1 MEQLFDVKLFDGKS
15 TKVFFADSIKD
26 LSRKLSGYGQNVLW
40 VFDTNSASLFNA
52 LPPNRVV
59 LDSGEKNKTWKSIER
74 ILSAALDAGLARDS
88 IMIGFG
94 GGVICDMTSLAA
106 SLYMRGCRLVLVPT
120 TLLCMVDATLG
131 GKTAIDYLG
140 GKNLI
145 GSFYPAED
153 VIISA
158 DTLRTLPES
167 EYMCGLGEVVKHAFL
182 SEDDALYDFLTEKR
196 DLIMER
202 DKATV
207 SEMVRLSLAVKAGFI
222 EKDPKET
229 LGIRSFLNLGH
240 TFAHALESCGRFSSF
255 SHGKAVA
262 WGCARALEAGVEM
275 GITPLEFKEKCIRL
289 LYSYGFEV
297 DYRIGRGEW
306 LDFYAAIGKDKKKLG
321 GRVKYVLLKG
331 QGEPLLSDIEPKLVQ
346 RLVISVPGR

>member
-1 MEQLFDVKLFDGKS
+1 MEQLFDVRLFDDKS
-15 TKVFFADSIKD
+15 TKVFLADSIKD
-26 LSRKLSGYGQNVLW
+26 LSGKLSSYGQNVLW
-40 VFDTNSASLFNA
+40 VFDTNSASLFNS

-59 LDSGEKNKTWKSIER
+59 LEPGEKNKNWKSIER

-88 IMIGFG
+88 ILIGFG
-94 GGVICDMTSLAA
+94 GGVVCDMTALAA
-106 SLYMRGCRLVLVPT
+106 SLYMRGCNLVLVPT

-131 GKTAIDYLG
+131 GKTAIDFLG

-145 GSFYPAED
+145 GSFYPAKE

-182 SEDDALYDFLTEKR
+182 SGDDSLYNFLQEKR
-196 DLIMER
+196 DLILKR

-207 SEMVRLSLAVKAGFI
+207 SEMVRLSLSVKIAFI
-222 EKDPKET
+222 ERDPKEL

-240 TFAHALESCGRFSSF
+240 TFAHALESCGRFSAF

-262 WGCARALEAGVEM
+262 WGCARALEAGVKL
-275 GITPLEFKEKCIRL
+275 GITSAEYAQRGIKLLRL
-289 LYSYGFEV
+289 YGYDV

-306 LDFYAAIGKDKKKLG
+306 MDYFAALSKDKKKLG
-321 GRVKYVLLKG
+321 GQVKFVLLKG
-331 QGEPLLSDIEPKLVQ
+331 QGDPILSNLDPKLIQ
-346 RLVISVPGR
+346 SLVITSPGR